1 MADRRRPGDRIAGEV
16 AEAVLRGIDLDAVV
30 ARIDLDAALARMDLD
45 AALQRVDLDAVLA
58 RVDIDAL
65 LQRVDVDRIA
75 ARIDVD
81 ALSRRIPVGD
91 LVSTADIQAAVD
103 GVDLG
108 PALRRAG
115 LADIVAQSLGQSTM
129 STVRRRVVVLD
140 ALSERLSGSLMRQ
153 DVDSWPAGP
162 EQLVGDE
169 TGPLGQLDG
178 QLDGARAWD
187 VTGHFVG
194 PLGRVLATTLDVVGA
209 VASWTLITS
218 TLAGLVTS
226 FAGPEAVSG
235 TTAGIAWA
243 IGLSL
248 WIAGWFLLPLEVVG
262 RTPAMSVLG
271 MRVVTREGDVPRF
284 RTLLLRSLVQAPA
297 VLLLGVGYLPVL
309 FDKRRRALHDLVA
322 GTSVVWD
329 WGAQEATIASPLGRW
344 VARHEDVDATGDDP
358 PPASEPGGPPD
369 AA

>member
-1 MADRRRPGDRIAGEV
+1 MVDRRLPGERLAGEV
-16 AEAVLRGIDLDAVV
+16 AEAVLRGIDLDAV
-30 ARIDLDAALARMDLD
+30 LARVDLD

-58 RVDIDAL
+58 RVDLDAL
-65 LQRVDVDRIA
+65 LERVDVDRLV
-75 ARIDVD
+75 ARIDVE
-81 ALSRRIPVGD
+81 ALSRRIPVGE
-91 LVSTADIQAAVD
+91 LVTTAEIQAAVD

-140 ALSERLSGSLMRQ
+140 ALSERLTGSLLRQ

-194 PLGRVLATTLDVVGA
+194 PLGRVLATALDVVGA

-235 TTAGIAWA
+235 TAAGIAWA
-243 IGLSL
+243 IGLAL
-248 WIAGWFLLPLEVVG
+248 WIAGWFLLPLEVIG

-297 VLLLGVGYLPVL
+297 VLLLGVGYVTLL
-309 FDKRRRALHDLVA
+309 FDRRRRALHDIVA
-322 GTSVVWD
+322 GTAVVWD
-329 WGAQEATIASPLGRW
+329 WGGQEATIASPLGRW
-344 VARHEDVDATGDDP
+344 VARHGDEDLLATADP
-358 PPASEPGGPPD
+358 PSN
-369 AA
+369 AADRSR